1 MKSLKLL
8 IAYVVILCASLAHGQ
23 SVTPGFQDP
32 INGGWMHS
40 FLPMSGLFKGNLNLG
55 SLSGVVRTVEVKPQT
70 DPGDAWVPLNGLLAY
85 ITTSGVDQFNVS
97 VAGLVGNYS
106 WFDVRI
112 TYTSGPNGWTQVI
125 IINNVRSRQTP
136 QLQIG
141 DNNNGFYCIGYTL
154 YVPVFA
160 TNYASGEQNYD
171 SRVVLEYESTPGVWT
186 YYDHYDQNGAI
197 GNLDGETFEVFLPG
211 PPAMPSPL
219 LCFRLKLEMRHQ
231 HQAGYS
237 DIGWTVIAQ
246 TSGNNCYE
254 WSGLSTSVDDGPD
267 GPKPC
272 CMKPYPNPAT
282 PETGWTVTI
291 DGNFDQSLGFQIYGP
306 NGQLVRDIPAP
317 QSSIFTMDVSDFAS
331 GAYMVRQGGDRACTI
346 IVRH

>member
-1 MKSLKLL
+1 MKSLKLF
-8 IAYVVILCASLAHGQ
+8 AFVAMVFCANAHGQ

-40 FLPMSGLFKGNLNLG
+40 QMPKSGLFRGNLNMGPL
-55 SLSGVVRTVEVKPQT
+55 SLVARTVEVKPQT

-85 ITTSGVDQFNVS
+85 ITASGVDQFNVS

-125 IINNVRSRQTP
+125 VINNVRSRQVP

-141 DNNNGFYCIGYTL
+141 DNNNGLYLIGYTL
-154 YVPVFA
+154 HVPVLA
-160 TNYASGEQNYD
+160 TNYASGEPNYD
-171 SRVVLEYESTPGVWT
+171 SRVVLDYESAPGVWT

-211 PPAMPSPL
+211 PPAMPSPM
-219 LCFRLKLEMRHQ
+219 LCFRLTLQIKHQ

-237 DIGWTVIAQ
+237 DFGWTDVAQ
-246 TSGNNCYE
+246 TNGMNCFE
-254 WSGLSTSVDDGPD
+254 WQGLSTGGVDDD
-267 GPKPC
+267 GGLAPC
-272 CMKPYPNPAT
+272 ELRMFPNPAMDLV
-282 PETGWTVTI
+282 TVE
-291 DGNFDQSLGFQIYGP
+291 GFKPNIAIFIHTV
-306 NGQLVRDIPAP
+306 NGQFIRPASNMPSGEQLVV
-317 QSSIFTMDVSDFAS
+317 DVSDLAI
-331 GAYMVRQGGDRACTI
+331 GAYLLQQDGAKPCRFVKQ
-346 IVRH
+346 